1 MKNKILEFFAV
12 DTKIKIAV
20 LENGESIYLYKNDV
34 IYIWDKLQNIKNKY
48 KYLDRYLGNTLKNK
62 LKIEYFSKES
72 LEKYY
77 DFLKIEMDLIYH
89 DINYDNI
96 YTILKEELAID
107 YNLLNTREYDL
118 DLICI
123 DSYYELSDLFRKELN
138 ELSNILY
145 KLKEKILK
153 VYREYFY
160 FYEILNGATSY
171 IDYLLKNNFSLEEF
185 DLNKLKK

>member
-48 KYLDRYLGNTLKNK
+48 KYLDRYLWNTLKNK

-160 FYEILNGATSY
+160 FYEILNWATSY